1 MGRGGGQVVSVRSFS
16 SEDPSSNPAKAYSF
30 FVKIVFGKNKK
41 EAGVG
46 LLNKAKCRY
55 SLFYK
60 VYSTLQ
66 YIYVA
71 MIAC

>member
-1 MGRGGGQVVSVRSFS
+1 MGRGGGQVVSVRAFS

-46 LLNKAKCRY
+46 LLN
-55 SLFYK
+55 
-60 VYSTLQ
+60 
-66 YIYVA
+66 
-71 MIAC
+71 